1 MPFDHCAECRRCC
14 YIEQGYP
21 SLEISLTKKEK
32 RRYGSVCIETQ
43 CTYLGPT
50 GCTLGDDK
58 PFSCKLYPL
67 SYDPD
72 AKKIY
77 YDTDCPLMPE
87 YIRQLKDKSSEA
99 SKHLASC
106 KKEFARLEKSDA
118 AFLKGNFEIDS
129 DYFDLK
135 RLPVP
140 RIAKE
145 GEL

>member
-32 RRYGSVCIETQ
+32 RQFGSICIETQ
-43 CTYLGPT
+43 CTHLGQT

-72 AKKIY
+72 SQKIY

-87 YIRQLKDKSSEA
+87 YSRQLKDKGREA
-99 SKHLASC
+99 SQHLAAC

-129 DYFDLK
+129 DYFELK

-145 GEL
+145 G

>member
-21 SLEISLTKKEK
+21 PLEISLTKNE
-32 RRYGSVCIETQ
+32 RRRFGSLCIETQ
-43 CTYLGPT
+43 CTHLGQT

-72 AKKIY
+72 SQKIY

-87 YIRQLKDKSSEA
+87 YIRQLKEKNSKA
-99 SKHLASC
+99 SQHLAAC

-118 AFLKGNFEIDS
+118 AFLKGNFEVDS
-129 DYFDLK
+129 DYFELK
-135 RLPVP
+135 RLPLP
-140 RIAKE
+140 RIPKE
-145 GEL
+145 V

>member
-14 YIEQGYP
+14 DIEQGYP
-21 SLEISLTKKEK
+21 SLEISLTKKETQ
-32 RRYGSVCIETQ
+32 RYGSICIETQ
-43 CTYLGPT
+43 CIHLGPA

-72 AKKIY
+72 SKKIY

-87 YIRQLKDKSSEA
+87 YIRQLKDQHSEA
-99 SKHLASC
+99 SQHLAAC

-118 AFLKGNFEIDS
+118 AFLKGNFEVDS

-135 RLPVP
+135 RLPVS

-145 GEL
+145 G